1 MTNTTIRE
9 LRGDEMLEA
18 MYGLNAY
25 AFRESPPFTDRAEWE
40 EVIKHREGFV
50 YYALLEEG
58 TPVAGAASGAMTQ
71 QVRGALLGAGGI
83 WAVATHPAA
92 RRKGYARA
100 VMACLLAAVR
110 DAGQPLSCL
119 YPFRESFYERLGYVT
134 FPLSRTAKLSPLGLL
149 PLLEQDLGGQVD
161 LVLIADGYDTYRAYL
176 LALQQRIHGMAI
188 FDHPDRFSIKRNRF
202 WLAVA
207 RAGGQVTGV
216 LLYDLKGLEVAEYL
230 LRAFRFYYHTAQG
243 KYLLLQWI
251 ARHADQAGQVEIS
264 LPPFEL
270 PETWL
275 ADIKVTTES
284 DIRAPMGRVVDVA
297 GLEGLHT
304 GPGCFTARVTDPL
317 CPWNEK
323 VWQFETV
330 DGLLR
335 VDPVGATAADCGLSI
350 HGLSALVYGT
360 HDPGD
365 FAIRG
370 WGSPAPETQ
379 AAMRAIFP
387 PMVPHLHER
396 F

>member
-1 MTNTTIRE
+1 MTNTTIRK
-9 LRGDEMLEA
+9 LHGDEMLEA

-50 YYALLEEG
+50 YYALLEDD

-100 VMACLLAAVR
+100 VMARLLAAVR

-134 FPLSRTAKLSPLGLL
+134 FPLPRTARLTPLSLL
-149 PLLEQDLGGQVD
+149 PLLEQDLGGRVD
-161 LVLIADGYDTYRAYL
+161 LALISDGYDAYRDYL
-176 LALQQRIHGMAI
+176 CALRRRTHGMAM
-188 FDHPDRFSIKRNRF
+188 FDHPDRFSIQRNKL
-202 WLAVA
+202 WLALA
-207 RAGGQVTGV
+207 KAGDQVVGAM
-216 LLYDLKGLEVAEYL
+216 LYDLKGLEATEFV
-230 LRAFRFYYHTAQG
+230 LRAFRFYYDTAQG
-243 KYLLLQWI
+243 KYLLLQWL

-264 LPPFEL
+264 LPPFEF

-275 ADIKVTTES
+275 ADIKVATES
-284 DIRAPMGRVVDVA
+284 DTRAPMGRVVDVA
-297 GLEGLHT
+297 GLGGMHT
-304 GPGCFTARVTDPL
+304 GSGCFTARIADPL

-323 VWQFETV
+323 PWRFETV

-335 VDPVGATAADCGLSI
+335 VGPAGAGAVACDLSI

-365 FAIRG
+365 FVIRG
-370 WGSPAPETQ
+370 WGNPAPDVQ
-379 AAMRAIFP
+379 AAMRAVFP